1 MKRKIQLAVKRLFD
15 LTVSFIFIVIFS
27 IIPVWLVI
35 AIAIKATSKGPVIF
49 KQERVGKDGK
59 LFKIYK
65 FRTMLTA
72 EESYDK
78 DGKPLGNYERIT
90 KVGAFLRR
98 TSLDELAQLFNV
110 FNGTMSIVGPR
121 PTLSYQVEKYT
132 ERQRRRLEMRPGVTG
147 WAQVNGRND
156 LSWGE
161 KIEFDI
167 EYIDRFSLWLDCK
180 ILFKTVGIVLGAKG
194 IEFKRNDEISS
205 ENAIQKDNVLVL
217 CGGIPQVALIGE
229 LQRRGYCVILAD
241 YNPQCAGATVAD
253 EFYPVSVM
261 DRVAVKQLAID
272 KKVKFV
278 ITACADQV
286 LRVMADVSQELE
298 LPCYIDAETAFSVS
312 DKAKMKKVFA
322 DNDIPTSCFVVTSNP
337 DIDGV
342 CDLRLPVIVKPV
354 DAYSSRGVKKV
365 SSKDELREAIANAVK
380 ISKTGTAI
388 IEEFVDGEELSVDVY
403 VENDTAHILCQS
415 RLDKIGEDGKFVI
428 CRTVYPAKVTPIAQ
442 KKIEITAQK
451 IADAFGLVNS
461 PMLIQLIVRGD
472 DISVIEFCA
481 RTGGGDKFRLIKKV
495 SGFDVISAVVD
506 LSEGKFPHVVDDGKT
521 KSFIINEFLYVYPGT
536 LDHMEGFEEL
546 REDGTITEFFQLK
559 QQGVKIDGINSSG
572 DRVAYCTIE
581 DTSVE
586 GLKAKHNKVAKVLKV
601 IDVEGKDILRHDLI
615 ERFTIRQG
623 EELR

>member
-35 AIAIKATSKGPVIF
+35 AIAIKATSNGPVIF

-156 LSWGE
+156 LSWRE

-167 EYIDRFSLWLDCK
+167 EYIDRFSLWLDFK

-253 EFYPVSVM
+253 EFYPV
-261 DRVAVKQLAID
+261 
-272 KKVKFV
+272 
-278 ITACADQV
+278 
-286 LRVMADVSQELE
+286 
-298 LPCYIDAETAFSVS
+298 
-312 DKAKMKKVFA
+312 
-322 DNDIPTSCFVVTSNP
+322 
-337 DIDGV
+337 
-342 CDLRLPVIVKPV
+342 
-354 DAYSSRGVKKV
+354 
-365 SSKDELREAIANAVK
+365 
-380 ISKTGTAI
+380 
-388 IEEFVDGEELSVDVY
+388 
-403 VENDTAHILCQS
+403 
-415 RLDKIGEDGKFVI
+415 
-428 CRTVYPAKVTPIAQ
+428 
-442 KKIEITAQK
+442 
-451 IADAFGLVNS
+451 
-461 PMLIQLIVRGD
+461 
-472 DISVIEFCA
+472 
-481 RTGGGDKFRLIKKV
+481 
-495 SGFDVISAVVD
+495 
-506 LSEGKFPHVVDDGKT
+506 
-521 KSFIINEFLYVYPGT
+521 
-536 LDHMEGFEEL
+536 
-546 REDGTITEFFQLK
+546 
-559 QQGVKIDGINSSG
+559 
-572 DRVAYCTIE
+572 
-581 DTSVE
+581 
-586 GLKAKHNKVAKVLKV
+586 
-601 IDVEGKDILRHDLI
+601 
-615 ERFTIRQG
+615 
-623 EELR
+623 